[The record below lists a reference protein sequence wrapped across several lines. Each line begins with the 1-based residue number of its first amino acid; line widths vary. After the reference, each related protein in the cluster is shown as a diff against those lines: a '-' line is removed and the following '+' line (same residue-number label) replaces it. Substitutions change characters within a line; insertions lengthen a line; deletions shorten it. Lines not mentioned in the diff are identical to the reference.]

1 MWGKPAK
8 TVSTSIIEYST
19 DTDCFQLKKTQSIQ
33 TQTID
38 QLEMGTLGSSQYDNS
53 ISDMPNSIFY
63 SKKENGLEVKL
74 KDIIAK
80 HLGDS
85 NDKKAL
91 TMQQFL
97 NILQNKDEA
106 LNFSV
111 E

>member
-1 MWGKPAK
+1 
-8 TVSTSIIEYST
+8 
-19 DTDCFQLKKTQSIQ
+19 
-33 TQTID
+33 
-38 QLEMGTLGSSQYDNS
+38 MGTLGSSQFDNS

-63 SKKENGLEVKL
+63 SKKENGLELKL
-74 KDIIAK
+74 KDIIAN

-91 TMQQFL
+91 TMHQFL

-111 E
+111 EQEKVVRSLLDEINKNSIYSNGIPQKLQEKCK